1 MEQAARAE
9 TWTKNGH
16 YLWAVLFPIA
26 GVILAVRAWSK
37 SELGPGF
44 ALMTTS
50 ALAFALW
57 YVLLDV
63 QGY

>member
-1 MEQAARAE
+1 MEQVARAE
-9 TWTKNGH
+9 TWTKSGH
-16 YLWAVLFPIA
+16 YLWAVLFPIGGA
-26 GVILAVRAWSK
+26 ILTLRAWSK
-37 SELGPGF
+37 GEVGPGF

-63 QGY
+63 QLY

>member
-1 MEQAARAE
+1 MEQVASTV
-9 TWTKNGH
+9 TWTKGGH
-16 YLWAVLFPIA
+16 YVWAVLFPIA
-26 GVILAVRAWSK
+26 GAILAVRAWSK
-37 SELGPGF
+37 SEFGPGF

-50 ALAFALW
+50 TLAFALW